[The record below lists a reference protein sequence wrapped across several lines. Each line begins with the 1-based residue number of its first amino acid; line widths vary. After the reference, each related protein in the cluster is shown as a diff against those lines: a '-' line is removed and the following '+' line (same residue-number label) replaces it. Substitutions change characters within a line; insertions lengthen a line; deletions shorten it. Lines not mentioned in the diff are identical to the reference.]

1 MSDQEMNSSNADE
14 QNSQSRDLHADSGQA
29 QDLHADGGQQS
40 KDRAGESSTYSWV
53 NPKLRGGSSEQSG
66 QNPWSSKSGDNYWHY
81 DERNAGSSDSGKTG
95 ADGSSGFGGS
105 GNNGSR
111 GSGSSGTGGFRGFGS
126 RGSDSSYG
134 SGNPGSDPYGRNS
147 FSGGPGGPFGGN
159 RNQHSRKNRRKDG
172 KKGTGARIGSVIGM
186 ALVFGAVAGIVMCA
200 VYSIADHVR
209 QVGRSAAAIS
219 SSSAEPESVTSS
231 SENTKAI
238 SLQTTEQ
245 GLESSG
251 VSDDG
256 DMTVAEVT
264 KACMPSVV
272 TIATVSVEEMR
283 DFFGG
288 TQQYQVQGAGTGVI
302 IGKNST
308 ELLVATNNHVV
319 NGAQQLTVG
328 FADESAISATVKGS
342 DAEHDLAVV
351 AVSLD
356 DITDS
361 TMAAIRVAS
370 IGNSESLKLGDQVVV
385 IGNALGY
392 GQSVTSGYV
401 SALDRTLQL
410 SDGTNTFTSDDMIQT
425 DAAINAGNSGGALL
439 NMKGE
444 LVGINEAKSSYSS
457 SGVTVDNVGYAI
469 PMEKAKPILDN
480 LMNQK
485 TRDLVDEDSRGY
497 LGASLTDVTSDYAD
511 FYHMPQGVCITQ
523 VINGG
528 PADKCGLRR
537 GDVITALD
545 GASVMTFSELSDKL
559 DYYAAG
565 ETVTITYQR
574 SVGGHYEEQQVKA
587 VLVSENDINQLKK

>member
-14 QNSQSRDLHADSGQA
+14 QNSQPRDLHADSGQS

-40 KDRAGESSTYSWV
+40 EDRAGESSTYSWV

-200 VYSIADHVR
+200 VYSIADHVG

-308 ELLVATNNHVV
+308 ELLIATNNHVV

-574 SVGGHYEEQQVKA
+574 SVGGHYEEQQAKA

>member
-1 MSDQEMNSSNADE
+1 
-14 QNSQSRDLHADSGQA
+14 
-29 QDLHADGGQQS
+29 
-40 KDRAGESSTYSWV
+40 
-53 NPKLRGGSSEQSG
+53 
-66 QNPWSSKSGDNYWHY
+66 
-81 DERNAGSSDSGKTG
+81 
-95 ADGSSGFGGS
+95 
-105 GNNGSR
+105 
-111 GSGSSGTGGFRGFGS
+111 
-126 RGSDSSYG
+126 
-134 SGNPGSDPYGRNS
+134 
-147 FSGGPGGPFGGN
+147 
-159 RNQHSRKNRRKDG
+159 
-172 KKGTGARIGSVIGM
+172 
-186 ALVFGAVAGIVMCA
+186 
-200 VYSIADHVR
+200 
-209 QVGRSAAAIS
+209 
-219 SSSAEPESVTSS
+219 
-231 SENTKAI
+231 
-238 SLQTTEQ
+238 
-245 GLESSG
+245 
-251 VSDDG
+251 
-256 DMTVAEVT
+256 
-264 KACMPSVV
+264 
-272 TIATVSVEEMR
+272 
-283 DFFGG
+283 
-288 TQQYQVQGAGTGVI
+288 
-302 IGKNST
+302 
-308 ELLVATNNHVV
+308 
-319 NGAQQLTVG
+319 
-328 FADESAISATVKGS
+328 
-342 DAEHDLAVV
+342 
-351 AVSLD
+351 
-356 DITDS
+356 
-361 TMAAIRVAS
+361 MAAIRVAS

-574 SVGGHYEEQQVKA
+574 SVGGHYEEQQAKA